1 MIHETALQWRPCAY
15 HGCTQAVLRFIFHQK
30 VSIMQKADIRGK
42 WALITGASRGVG
54 RQVSMGLASYGC
66 NVVLHSRDTQG
77 TDRLAND
84 LRATGVQVIQVAA
97 ELSDIA
103 QVDAMLAQVQSHTP
117 GIDIVYNNAAIM
129 TAYRDKWPV
138 VPSDDFRASFEVNV
152 IALVKICHTLIP
164 GMVERGWGRIINVT
178 SGIADQP
185 ELIAY
190 AISKAA
196 VDKYVKDIAGR
207 LKDKGVLVNLLDPGW
222 LRTDLGGPN
231 APGAVE
237 SVIPGALVPVLINDG
252 TTGELF
258 RAQDWANKQI

>member
-1 MIHETALQWRPCAY
+1 MN
-15 HGCTQAVLRFIFHQK
+15 
-30 VSIMQKADIRGK
+30 KADIKGK
-42 WALITGASRGVG
+42 WALVTGASRGIG
-54 RQVSMGLASYGC
+54 RQVSLGLADYGC
-66 NVVLHSRDTQG
+66 NIILHSRDSAHTA
-77 TDRLAND
+77 TLAEE
-84 LRATGVQVIQVAA
+84 LTAKGVQVKQVAA
-97 ELSDIA
+97 ELSDET
-103 QVDAMLAQVQSHTP
+103 QVDAMLASLLSDGP
-117 GIDIVYNNAAIM
+117 AIDIVYNNAAIM

-138 VPSDDFRASFEVNV
+138 VPSDDFRVSFEVNV

-207 LKDKGVLVNLLDPGW
+207 LKDKGVIVNLLDPGW

>member
-1 MIHETALQWRPCAY
+1 M
-15 HGCTQAVLRFIFHQK
+15 
-30 VSIMQKADIRGK
+30 
-42 WALITGASRGVG
+42 
-54 RQVSMGLASYGC
+54 LAS
-66 NVVLHSRDTQG
+66 L
-77 TDRLAND
+77 
-84 LRATGVQVIQVAA
+84 
-97 ELSDIA
+97 LSDGPA
-103 QVDAMLAQVQSHTP
+103 
-117 GIDIVYNNAAIM
+117 IDIVYNNAAIM

-207 LKDKGVLVNLLDPGW
+207 LKAKGVLVNLLDPGW

-237 SVIPGALVPVLINDG
+237 SVLPGALVPVLINDG

>member
-1 MIHETALQWRPCAY
+1 VHITDAHKPFC
-15 HGCTQAVLRFIFHQK
+15 VLFFHQK

-77 TDRLAND
+77 TDSLATD

-103 QVDAMLAQVQSHTP
+103 QVDAMLAQVLAHTS

-129 TAYRDKWPV
+129 TPYRSDWQHIPV
-138 VPSDDFRASFEVNV
+138 ADFERSFAVNV
-152 IALVKICHTLIP
+152 IALIHICHGLIP
-164 GMVERGWGRIINVT
+164 GMVARGWGRIINLT
-178 SGIADQP
+178 SGIKDQP

-190 AISKAA
+190 SISKAA
-196 VDKYVKDIAGR
+196 VDKFVTDTASKIAPA
-207 LKDKGVLVNLLDPGW
+207 GVLINLLDPGW
-222 LRTDLGGPN
+222 LRTDMGGSN

-237 SVIPGALVPVLINDG
+237 SVLPGALVPALLSDG
-252 TTGELF
+252 TTGHFF
-258 RAQDWANKQI
+258 RAQDYAGQDI